1 MVVYIF
7 TAEHAENKE
16 SRDNHLG
23 SSYNPGSPLDN
34 SLARVPVVSLSFY
47 VISVLSV
54 ISAVSVNANFRNS
67 KRKKIESFKY
77 CGK

>member
-34 SLARVPVVSLSFY
+34 SLARVPVCKPFFLRHLSA
-47 VISVLSV
+47 L
-54 ISAVSVNANFRNS
+54 RDLGG
-67 KRKKIESFKY
+67 KR
-77 CGK
+77 